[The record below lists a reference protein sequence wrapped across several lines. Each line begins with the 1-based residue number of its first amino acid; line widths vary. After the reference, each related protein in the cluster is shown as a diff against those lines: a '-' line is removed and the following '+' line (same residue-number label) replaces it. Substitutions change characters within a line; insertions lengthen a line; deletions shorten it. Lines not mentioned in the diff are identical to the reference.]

1 MKMKYKMKYKTEIG
15 SKTGINTRWILHASL
30 VSHMHEYAI
39 FKNSKQEDAE
49 KKLCNEG

>member
-15 SKTGINTRWILHASL
+15 IKTGIITRWMLYASL
-30 VSHMHEYAI
+30 VSHMHVYAI
-39 FKNSKQEDAE
+39 FKNYKDAE